1 MKKMIKR
8 YFCEHCI
15 EELKSRGEKVLVGD
29 QVYTIEEA
37 EEEQKACEWCGEY
50 DDLYECLMR
59 G

>member
-1 MKKMIKR
+1 MKKMVKR
-8 YFCEHCI
+8 CYCEYCI
-15 EELKSRGEKVLVGD
+15 TELNSRGEKLYKGDLVLTG
-29 QVYTIEEA
+29 EEA